1 MIKLKKT
8 VKPMQTQTSNNCP
21 NIVETTL
28 SEFNGHSIYGLE
40 FILDDF
46 YKKTKDTPEKK
57 DPDNIDWFGLSD
69 LSI

>member
-1 MIKLKKT
+1 
-8 VKPMQTQTSNNCP
+8 MQTQTYK

-40 FILDDF
+40 FILEDF
-46 YKKTKDTPEKK
+46 YKKKQDTLEKRNPE
-57 DPDNIDWFGLSD
+57 NIDWFGLSD

>member
-1 MIKLKKT
+1 
-8 VKPMQTQTSNNCP
+8 MQTQTYK

-40 FILDDF
+40 FILEDF
-46 YKKTKDTPEKK
+46 YKKNQDTLEKRNPE
-57 DPDNIDWFGLSD
+57 NIDWFGLSD

>member
-1 MIKLKKT
+1 
-8 VKPMQTQTSNNCP
+8 MQTQTNNNHP

-46 YKKTKDTPEKK
+46 YNKTKDTSSKK
-57 DPDNIDWFGLSD
+57 DTSNIDWFGLSD